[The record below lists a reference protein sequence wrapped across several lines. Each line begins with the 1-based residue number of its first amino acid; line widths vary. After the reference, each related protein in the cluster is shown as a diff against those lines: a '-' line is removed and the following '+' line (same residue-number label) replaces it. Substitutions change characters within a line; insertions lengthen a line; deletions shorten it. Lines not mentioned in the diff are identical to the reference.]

1 MEPALQRRLQQLTQE
16 SVVHGSPGTILRVH
30 VPAFRAG
37 YAAAAGRFAQDEG
50 RTLRPHDPFRVA
62 SVTKT
67 VTAAT
72 VLRLAEVGAVA
83 LDEAIAEYLEPDLV
97 ARVHVIGG
105 RSYADSITLRHLL
118 THTSGIHDYFD
129 KPFLAEVAAHPDRC
143 WAPRELVEYAVT
155 HGPPSFPPGEGF
167 HYCDT
172 GYVLAGLAVERTTG
186 SPLHEVYRALV
197 LDPLDMDETYLEG
210 HEPPR
215 GSGVSHAY
223 VDDVDVCEWNPT
235 FDWAGGGL
243 VSSAED
249 LSRLLRGLL
258 GGRLLAEESVRTMT
272 TWVPG
277 ASFAPPA
284 VARYRRYGM
293 GLGENVVEHARLVGH
308 TGAWGAFMYHWV
320 DRDVTVTGTVNRF
333 ALDRTPLLGGV
344 VRLLA
349 ESF

>member
-1 MEPALQRRLQQLTQE
+1 MYRMEPALQRRLQQLTQE

-197 LDPLDMDETYLEG
+197 LDPSTWT
-210 HEPPR
+210 R
-215 GSGVSHAY
+215 
-223 VDDVDVCEWNPT
+223 
-235 FDWAGGGL
+235 
-243 VSSAED
+243 
-249 LSRLLRGLL
+249 
-258 GGRLLAEESVRTMT
+258 RT
-272 TWVPG
+272 WK
-277 ASFAPPA
+277 
-284 VARYRRYGM
+284 
-293 GLGENVVEHARLVGH
+293 
-308 TGAWGAFMYHWV
+308 
-320 DRDVTVTGTVNRF
+320 GTS
-333 ALDRTPLLGGV
+333 LHGV
-344 VRLLA
+344 VAFPTPTWTTSMSASGIRRSTGPA
-349 ESF
+349 AGSCRVPRT